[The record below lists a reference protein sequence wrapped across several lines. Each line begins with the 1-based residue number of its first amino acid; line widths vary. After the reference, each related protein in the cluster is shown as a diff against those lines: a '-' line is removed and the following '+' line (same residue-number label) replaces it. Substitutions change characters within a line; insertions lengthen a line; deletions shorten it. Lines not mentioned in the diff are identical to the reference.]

1 MFMQRKHDIGKH
13 EVYSDSKWRCA
24 GHSSTRIEGQSDVE
38 NGSQG
43 RGGEDGSQGRGGEDG
58 RIIEAHHTSA
68 LWSV

>member
-1 MFMQRKHDIGKH
+1 MYPRSCCENTTLENM

-43 RGGEDGSQGRGGEDG
+43 RGGEDG
-58 RIIEAHHTSA
+58 RIIEDGMMTAHHISA
-68 LWSV
+68 LLWRV